1 MRALEAG
8 DARISEFSS
17 GSLPK
22 CLAGYCCYEG
32 DQKVITFISA
42 LVLVALTIAIH
53 YEVLRYTSLRL
64 AHIKL
69 PPRMRIIVILVA
81 AMFSHVAHVL
91 IYAFAF
97 LLLEKL
103 ADVGSIDGPA
113 GHDFNDAFYFSI
125 TSYTTLGIGDLFPT
139 GELRLLSGIE
149 ALNGLVMVGWT
160 ASMTYLYMEKFWQ
173 LHDRKSDR

>member
-1 MRALEAG
+1 
-8 DARISEFSS
+8 
-17 GSLPK
+17 
-22 CLAGYCCYEG
+22 
-32 DQKVITFISA
+32 
-42 LVLVALTIAIH
+42 
-53 YEVLRYTSLRL
+53 
-64 AHIKL
+64 
-69 PPRMRIIVILVA
+69 
-81 AMFSHVAHVL
+81 MFSHVAHVL